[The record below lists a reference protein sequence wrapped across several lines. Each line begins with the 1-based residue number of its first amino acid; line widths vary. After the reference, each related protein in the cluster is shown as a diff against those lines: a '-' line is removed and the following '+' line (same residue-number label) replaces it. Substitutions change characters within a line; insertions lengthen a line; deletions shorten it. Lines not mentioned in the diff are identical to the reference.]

1 MRLFRQL
8 VFQAFTFHYVSILIH
23 TGSVD
28 PPWSGY
34 LYIPLCLYFN
44 CPTADDIADCWSL
57 YIPLCLYFNLIAG
70 HDGLW
75 CLKLYIPLCL
85 YFNPEQNRHP
95 DAASKI
101 YIPLCLYFNHGQQGT
116 GTIVENH
123 LHSIMSL
130 F

>member
-57 YIPLCLYFNLIAG
+57 YIPLCLYFNLKPSFSVRS
-70 HDGLW
+70 DFV
-75 CLKLYIPLCL
+75 LYIPLCL
-85 YFNPEQNRHP
+85 YFNAGTWTLAFQR
-95 DAASKI
+95 I
-101 YIPLCLYFNHGQQGT
+101 WLYIPLCLYFNWRGRLV
-116 GTIVENH
+116 IRSSSIP